1 MERLNIYI
9 KKHKHMKKII
19 KEEVGR
25 IQELMGISKSILLE
39 QSLGAILRGISG
51 SFSDVS
57 QLTNKLGPE
66 IMAQVERALNKVPTT
81 IDEIADAMDTD
92 YMLAGRIV
100 TRLSSLEPVLAK
112 SIAKAFSELPE
123 YADEWNTLAS
133 FLSSGMS
140 KTRDE
145 ARAALKTD
153 YGFSDEVIDLLE
165 KQAKDL
171 YDFGHDLGKVQRE
184 VAKNN
189 VLTKLK
195 ELKKI
200 TNIEDPSFI
209 KIMDES
215 AELLD
220 ESEITAIL
228 SKKYPN
234 FGELWKYAKEASKV
248 KGYTLENLL
257 ERYGYRPGPEWR
269 RFMTKLGYGT
279 TDVLI
284 GGSPWKQASKLLFYV
299 FMGGAI
305 YSGVLSDVAGGYQ
318 KGKDIL
324 IAGKNA
330 VTITNAELKSEIS
343 TQLNSDPN
351 FKGQTITSVNK
362 TSNNP
367 IEVSVFFT
375 DPSYDNTFKY
385 NETSKRFEPTG
396 KVPNPIKKAE
406 YKDDETSFKEWM
418 KVEGLTGTPEKS
430 KIGGF
435 DLNGVNYQL
444 KADNSGFE

>member
-1 MERLNIYI
+1 
-9 KKHKHMKKII
+9 MKKII

-25 IQELMGISKSILLE
+25 IQELMGISKPILVE

-66 IMAQVERALNKVPTT
+66 IMRQVENAINKVPTT
-81 IDEIADAMDTD
+81 IDEIADAMDSD
-92 YMLAGRIV
+92 FMLAGRIV
-100 TRLSSLEPVLAK
+100 TKLSSLEPVLAK

-145 ARAALKTD
+145 ARAALKVD

-209 KIMDES
+209 KIMDEA

-234 FGELWKYAKEASKV
+234 FGDLWKYAKEASKM
-248 KGYTLENLL
+248 KGYTLETFL
-257 ERYGYRPGPEWR
+257 EKYGYRPGPEWR

-279 TDVLI
+279 ADVLI
-284 GGSPWKQASKLLFYV
+284 GGSTLKQIGKLLLYV

-305 YSGVLSDVAGGYQ
+305 YSGILSDVGGAYGQGKETIKAGW
-318 KGKDIL
+318 
-324 IAGKNA
+324 NA
-330 VTITNAELKSEIS
+330 ATVTNEELKTQIS
-343 TQLNSDPN
+343 AQLKGDPK
-351 FKGQTITSVNK
+351 FKDQTITGVEK
-362 TSNNP
+362 TKNNP
-367 IEVSVFFT
+367 IEVSVFFS
-375 DPSYDNTFKY
+375 DPSYDNVFVY
-385 NETSKRFEPTG
+385 NDKSSRFEPKNITPNKL
-396 KVPNPIKKAE
+396 KVG
-406 YKDDETSFKEWM
+406 YKDDEASFKEWM
-418 KVEGLTGTPEKS
+418 DLEGLSGTPTKS

-444 KADNSGFE
+444 KADKSGFE